1 MPLDTSEGAII
12 LHFQDLDLPIP
23 WQAKVRAGGNRE
35 SMYAI
40 LTFDDVESA
49 MIVLRRRNLR
59 WPDPNL
65 ALEDRKHM
73 LIRLDIYK
81 HGC

>member
-1 MPLDTSEGAII
+1 MSEASII

-23 WQAKVRAGGNRE
+23 WQAKARTGGKRE
-35 SMYAI
+35 TMYAI

-49 MIVLRRRNLR
+49 MIVLRAPEMR

-65 ALEDRKHM
+65 DWSARAHM
-73 LIRLDIYK
+73 LIRPDIYK
-81 HGC
+81 HGCQ